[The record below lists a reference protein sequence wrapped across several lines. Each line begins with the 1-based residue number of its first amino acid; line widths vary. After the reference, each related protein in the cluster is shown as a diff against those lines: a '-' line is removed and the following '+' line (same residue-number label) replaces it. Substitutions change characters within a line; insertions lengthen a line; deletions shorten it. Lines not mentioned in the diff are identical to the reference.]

1 MAGGGVDDRGVS
13 QGPPREPVWTARRVR
28 ALAIQG
34 VILAVL
40 LGLLAWGIDN
50 AIHNLQ
56 KAGIASG
63 FRFLGN
69 RAGFDINFR
78 LIDYSPASTYG
89 RAFVVGALNTL
100 TVSLL
105 GIAAATVLGFLLGV
119 GRLSRNWLVARTAAG
134 VIETVRN
141 MPLLLQL
148 LFWYT
153 AVLAPLP
160 RPRDAFSLGG
170 VAFLSNRGLTVPRP
184 LTADTVWMVGA
195 AAVLGAAAALGLA
208 LWAARR
214 MRLTGRRLPVG
225 WAGLALVTLPAAAT
239 LAWGGVLLGW
249 EVPVLKGFNFAGGLT
264 LVPEL
269 LALWLALTLYS
280 GAFIGETVRA
290 GILSVPQGQVEA
302 ARALGLGPAGVLRLV
317 VLPQAMRVI
326 IPPMTS
332 QYLNLLKNS
341 SLAVVIGFPDM
352 VSVFSGT
359 TLNQTGQAIETIG
372 MTMLVYLAISL
383 AISAAMNLYNRKM
396 AIVRR

>member
-1 MAGGGVDDRGVS
+1 MTDHRS
-13 QGPPREPVWTARRVR
+13 IPEGPPREPTWTARRIR
-28 ALAIQG
+28 ALAVQG
-34 VILAVL
+34 AILAVL
-40 LGLLAWGIDN
+40 LGLLFFGIDN
-50 AIHNLQ
+50 AIHNLN

-89 RAFVVGALNTL
+89 RAFVVGILNTL

-105 GIAAATVLGFLLGV
+105 GIVAATALGFTLGIA
-119 GRLSRNWLVARTAAG
+119 RLSRNWLVSRTAAT

-141 MPLLLQL
+141 LPLLLQL

-160 RPRDAFSLGG
+160 RPRDAVSLGG

-184 LTADTVWMVGA
+184 ITGDELWTVW
-195 AAVLGAAAALGLA
+195 AAAALGLVA
-208 LWAARR
+208 TLGLGLWARR
-214 MRLTGRRLPVG
+214 RLLRTGRRFPTGWVASALILIPPLAMLVG
-225 WAGLALVTLPAAAT
+225 TGQ
-239 LAWGGVLLGW
+239 LLGW
-249 EVPVLKGFNFAGGLT
+249 EVPVLKGFNFDGGLT

-269 LALWLALTLYS
+269 IALWLALTLYS

-290 GILSVPQGQVEA
+290 GILSVPKGQVEA
-302 ARALGLGPAGVLRLV
+302 AQALGLTPGSVLWLV
-317 VLPQAMRVI
+317 VVPQAMRVI
-326 IPPMTS
+326 IPPMTT
-332 QYLNLLKNS
+332 QYLTLLKNS
-341 SLAVVIGFPDM
+341 SLAVVIGFPEL
-352 VSVFSGT
+352 VAIFSGT

-372 MTMLVYLAISL
+372 MTMLVYLVVSLTISL
-383 AISAAMNLYNRKM
+383 FMNLYNSKM